1 MDLQAAL
8 AKVAAMRAAMANKNI
23 TKPGVLSG
31 INAAGSQPAAP
42 TTQPTPPQPA
52 APTAQ
57 PTPPRTAGQ
66 MDAPRPAA
74 PVPMQPKPQVSPARP
89 AMARKTGGMISSA
102 SKRADGIAT
111 KGKTR
116 GKMC

>member
-23 TKPGVLSG
+23 TQPGVLSG
-31 INAAGSQPAAP
+31 INAAGSK
-42 TTQPTPPQPA
+42 PA

-57 PTPPRTAGQ
+57 PTPPQPAAQ
-66 MDAPRPAA
+66 MSAPRPAA
-74 PVPMQPKPQVSPARP
+74 PAPMQPKPQVSPARP